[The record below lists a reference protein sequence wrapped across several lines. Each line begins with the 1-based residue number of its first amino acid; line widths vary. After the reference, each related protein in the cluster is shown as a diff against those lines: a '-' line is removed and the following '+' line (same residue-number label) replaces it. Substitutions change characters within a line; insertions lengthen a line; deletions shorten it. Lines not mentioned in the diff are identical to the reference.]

1 MTTENNP
8 VLDRTDPS
16 TGAVGLPTNTVKSD
30 KTALPVK
37 QRSLKVDARRA
48 LQGGSDAAS
57 KAAPGASLPV
67 KSTLNSYDFVAEKQ
81 ALQHLLNDDPDFAVD
96 PLDPLYARYELY
108 LTNVSA
114 LEQSQSEREERAQAN
129 AEVPTSEARK
139 ARSIGALRSEDED
152 YMSLHTMEAM
162 RLYLGVSADTADA
175 KAAATSGPT
184 SKFGVPGARRAAT
197 ALRQLFLLSAHDNPY
212 ADWKLVQTDERVEVI
227 KKLIDKTTTSQ
238 LKKLEDMRVKGLNYS
253 ILGAKVP
260 QKVSLGYRS
269 PYGYMMS
276 TVIVNF
282 DYAVRVL
289 KSAER
294 RDLITKSEVYASLY
308 KIKHEMRSM
317 FEAAM
322 QGQRV
327 LMSNSMLGLKR
338 ADYLPQSANSE
349 AGKRMEAA
357 KQIFGVVP
365 QDIFMGGRLPRHS
378 LRNERISTKE
388 LAVLKAVVQGQQDAE
403 KAAATSAPG
412 AKLGQSESNLI
423 D

>member
-1 MTTENNP
+1 MC
-8 VLDRTDPS
+8 S
-16 TGAVGLPTNTVKSD
+16 SD
-30 KTALPVK
+30 L
-37 QRSLKVDARRA
+37 
-48 LQGGSDAAS
+48 
-57 KAAPGASLPV
+57 ASLPV